1 MSRQIAVGI
10 DIGTY
15 QIKVVV
21 ASSEVT
27 SPKMLPKIIGLG
39 QAETKGL
46 RHGYVVNQIEA
57 IKSIQTAIRQA
68 EKMAGVKISKAF
80 LSVGGVGLSSIVS
93 SGTIVTSRADSEITS
108 LDIEKLHQL
117 AEAEIPQSQSLN
129 RRILHSIPL
138 QYKIDGKIVLG
149 KPEGMKGM
157 RLEVKILF
165 ITCLSSHLNELIETA
180 QECGVEI
187 EDVMAAPLAASFV
200 SLSKAQKIAGVVLA
214 NIGAETVSIAVFEED
229 IPISLEVFP
238 IGSNDITNDIA
249 LGLKIPLEEAEQIKI
264 GSSKSADY
272 SKKKLD
278 EIIVA
283 RLGDIFELID
293 AHLKKI
299 GKNGLLPAGIVL
311 TGGGSGVTTIED
323 LARGALKLPSKK
335 SEGKFESSKGSV
347 KDATWAVA
355 YGLCILAF
363 ATEESGVIN
372 TQLGLR
378 IVTKTGKGIWNW
390 LRHFLP

>member
-21 ASSEVT
+21 ASSETT
-27 SPKMLPKIIGLG
+27 SPKNLPKIIGLG
-39 QAETKGL
+39 QAESKGL
-46 RHGYVVNQIEA
+46 RHGYVINQIEA
-57 IKSIQTAIRQA
+57 IKSIQSAIRQA
-68 EKMAGVKISKAF
+68 EKMAGVKISKTF
-80 LSVGGVGLSSIVS
+80 LAVGGVGLGSIIS
-93 SGTIVTSRADSEITS
+93 NGGIVTSRADSEITA

-117 AEAEIPQSQSLN
+117 AEAEIPQNQSLN

-138 QYKIDGKIVLG
+138 QYKIDGRVVLG

-157 RLEVKILF
+157 RLEVKMLF
-165 ITCLSSHLNELIETA
+165 ITCLSSHLNELIETV
-180 QECGVEI
+180 QECGVEV

-249 LGLKIPLEEAEQIKI
+249 LGLKIPLEEAEMVKV
-264 GSSKSADY
+264 GSSKSEF

-278 EIIVA
+278 EIIMA
-283 RLGDIFELID
+283 RLGDIFELVD

-311 TGGGSGVTTIED
+311 TGGGSGITTIED
-323 LARGALKLPSKK
+323 LARGTLKLPSKK
-335 SEGKFESSKGSV
+335 SEGKFESTKGSV
-347 KDATWAVA
+347 KDAMWAVA

-363 ATEESGVIN
+363 ATEESGTIN
-372 TQLGLR
+372 TRLGIRLMKS
-378 IVTKTGKGIWNW
+378 TKNSVWNW
-390 LRHFLP
+390 LKQFLP